1 MAETQDA
8 AQGGSTSAAESDT
21 LAGSEYSQQ
30 LDGATDE
37 ADDETGDDAADGPTE
52 PDDRFDGGVGDGPG
66 TAAEAD
72 ERFGDAGAQAAAAAA
87 ADDVG
92 APAVLQP
99 ETQGEDPVV
108 AELGEDGEG
117 DLAPE
122 DL

>member
-1 MAETQDA
+1 MADHDDQN
-8 AQGGSTSAAESDT
+8 AQGGSTSAQETDT
-21 LAGSEYSQQ
+21 LAGGEYSEE
-30 LDGATDE
+30 LGAATQD
-37 ADDETGDDAADGPTE
+37 ADAEVTE
-52 PDDRFDGGVGDGPG
+52 PDDRFAGGVDDGPG
-66 TAAEAD
+66 TAAQAD
-72 ERFGDAGAQAAAAAA
+72 ERFGDPGPQAAAAAA

-117 DLAPE
+117 DLSPE